1 VIASRKKNLTSARC
15 KSSSNLILCMADVS
29 GWMKVDGERDNDD
42 VDGDSDNGD
51 SEVIDARDN
60 PLPLNEK
67 KKIVSSTLFSANLS
81 KMRKSA
87 AKMLAPKLER

>member
-1 VIASRKKNLTSARC
+1 
-15 KSSSNLILCMADVS
+15 MADVS

-42 VDGDSDNGD
+42 VDGDSDSGD

-67 KKIVSSTLFSANLS
+67 KNIFRTFISENLS
-81 KMRKSA
+81 KIELRKSS
-87 AKMLAPKLER
+87 